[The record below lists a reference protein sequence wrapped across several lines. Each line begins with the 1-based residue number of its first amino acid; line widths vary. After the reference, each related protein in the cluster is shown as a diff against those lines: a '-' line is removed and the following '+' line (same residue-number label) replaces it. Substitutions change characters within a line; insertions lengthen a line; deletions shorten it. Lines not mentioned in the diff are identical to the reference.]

1 MKTKIT
7 KMQKMECIKQA
18 NIIMTNRTTL
28 NKNVFKCIKNHYAYE
43 WFKPTD

>member
-7 KMQKMECIKQA
+7 KMQKMECLKQA
-18 NIIMTNRTTL
+18 NIIMTNRTL
-28 NKNVFKCIKNHYAYE
+28 NKNVFKFIKNHYAYK